1 MAVGLPPMEMPVL
14 SDLLDLQDVDLEID
28 RLLDRRQGLPEL
40 AQYREANAARL
51 AAETERDGIGAELRQ
66 AELELDKAEGEL
78 EILESRLNESETRL
92 YAGGMSAK
100 ETEHKRLEVRS
111 LHGQKDASEDRVLKL
126 LDRRDEL
133 GARLSEAQ
141 QTVASKRARETG
153 LEEVIKM
160 AWQEIDRDLGRKEAR
175 KAEMVPIIPSDLM
188 ARYEKM
194 RKSKQ
199 GVAIARL
206 EQGQCGGCHL
216 TLSPAEQRDA
226 AETDPPL
233 CVHCR
238 RMLVL

>member
-1 MAVGLPPMEMPVL
+1 MEMPAL

-28 RLLDRRQGLPEL
+28 RLIDRRQNLPEL
-40 AQYREANAARL
+40 AQYREANAARI
-51 AAETERDGIGAELRQ
+51 AAESERDAVAAELRQ

-78 EILESRLNESETRL
+78 EILEGRLNESTTRL

-111 LHGQKDASEDRVLKL
+111 LEGQKEASEERVLEL
-126 LDRRDEL
+126 LDRREGL
-133 GARLSEAQ
+133 QAKLSEGQ
-141 QTVASKRARETG
+141 QTVAQKRARETG
-153 LEEVIKM
+153 LEEVIKV
-160 AWQEIDRDLGRKEAR
+160 AWQEIDRDLGRKEAK
-175 KAEMVPIIPSDLM
+175 KAEIIPPIPPDLL
-188 ARYEKM
+188 ATYEQL

-216 TLSPAEQRDA
+216 TLSPAEQKDA
-226 AETDPPL
+226 AETDPAR

-238 RMLVL
+238 RMIVL